1 MKINADLSQRAVVYS
16 EDLPWVDSPL
26 PGVQRRMLER
36 EGGEVARA
44 TSVVRYAPDSSFDP
58 HTHGDFGPGMYV
70 RNPPSSR
77 HTPRSAPG
85 CKILVKLHQMQPDDQ
100 EQVRIDT
107 RRAPWQPGQSEGVS
121 VMPLFA
127 RGSEGRALEAGAG
140 HAPSAPRARRRRGDV
155 RARGHPGGRTRP
167 LPQGRLAA
175 QPARQLAPA
184 VQPGRLPAVREDRP
198 PRRLAR
204 TLDLATTRD
213 RALSSRDKR
222 NSPGLDR
229 PSWCRSVGDRLDH
242 RAEAYGRRD
251 RHASQPEVRAAS
263 RLFGVMSCAR
273 AAKAL
278 DDISV
283 PFLSRLRRASRWH
296 GERRCPLPPRLWDS
310 NPHRGGCRERH
321 HRGRVRGH
329 RGLHPGRIP
338 RGDALRHGGGR
349 LS

>member
-16 EDLPWVDSPL
+16 EDLPWVNSPL

-36 EGGEVARA
+36 DGEEVACA

-58 HTHGDFGPGMYV
+58 HTHGGGEEFLVLDGVFSDEHGDFGPGVYV
-70 RNPPSSR
+70 RNPPGSR

-85 CKILVKLHQMQPDDQ
+85 CTILVKLRQMDRDDQ
-100 EQVRIDT
+100 EQVQIDT
-107 RRAPWQPGQSEGVS
+107 RRAPWQPGPVEGAS
-121 VMPLFA
+121 VMPLFE
-127 RGSEGRALEAGAG
+127 RGSEMVALWKLAPGTRLQRHVHAGG
-140 HAPSAPRARRRRGDV
+140 EGEV

-167 LPQGRLAA
+167 LPQARLAA

-184 VQPGRLPAVREDRP
+184 VQPGRLPALREDRP

-213 RALSSRDKR
+213 RALSSRDQG

-229 PSWCRSVGDRLDH
+229 PSWCRSVGDRLNH

-263 RLFGVMSCAR
+263 RLFEVMSCAR
-273 AAKAL
+273 RKRSATSTCLSLAAFGAL
-278 DDISV
+278 D
-283 PFLSRLRRASRWH
+283 
-296 GERRCPLPPRLWDS
+296 E
-310 NPHRGGCRERH
+310 
-321 HRGRVRGH
+321 
-329 RGLHPGRIP
+329 
-338 RGDALRHGGGR
+338 ALRFRRSTTNVR
-349 LS
+349 LFSRCHHQT